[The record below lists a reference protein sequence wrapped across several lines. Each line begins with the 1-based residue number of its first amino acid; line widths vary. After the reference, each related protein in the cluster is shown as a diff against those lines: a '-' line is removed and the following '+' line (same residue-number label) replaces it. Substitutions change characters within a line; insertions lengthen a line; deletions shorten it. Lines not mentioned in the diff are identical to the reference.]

1 MTAPPRRAA
10 TGTEAV
16 EQAPQRYPAIQTFH
30 GFPVWGVLAV
40 ARLIVTSAAL
50 ANRCRRCQHLDHANV
65 AAGI

>member
-40 ARLIVTSAAL
+40 ARLIVMNAVL
-50 ANRCRRCQHLDHANV
+50 ANRCHRYRRPARVNV
-65 AAGI
+65 AGGI